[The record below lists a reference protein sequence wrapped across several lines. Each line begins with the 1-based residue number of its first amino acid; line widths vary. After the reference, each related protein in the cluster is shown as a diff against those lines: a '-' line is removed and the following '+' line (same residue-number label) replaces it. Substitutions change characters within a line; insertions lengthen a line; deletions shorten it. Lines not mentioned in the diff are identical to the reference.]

1 MVQDKLSAFLPP
13 ACACP
18 EMTGAG
24 ATIPSQQQASAGLSG
39 DLGGKGAKDRASL
52 GGDASTAGGS
62 STVCAAGD
70 SAAAAAVR
78 KNCKL
83 IKLWTARL

>member
-1 MVQDKLSAFLPP
+1 MVQDKLSGFLPP

-18 EMTGAG
+18 VMTAAG
-24 ATIPSQQQASAGLSG
+24 ATILSQQQASAGLSG
-39 DLGGKGAKDRASL
+39 DLGGKEEKDRASL

-62 STVCAAGD
+62 RTVCAAGD